1 MTARLRTWTNAGQ
14 EHHALPATPEPRRTR
29 SEVVQ
34 RLSGLLA
41 RVADELDALP
51 EAERDQALS
60 EAVLRVNTMDDER
73 C

>member
-1 MTARLRTWTNAGQ
+1 MTRVRTWTNAGQ
-14 EHHALPATPEPRRTR
+14 EHHALPAAPEPRGTR
-29 SEVVQ
+29 SEVVT

-41 RVADELDALP
+41 RVADELEHLP

-60 EAVLRVNTMDDER
+60 EAVLKANTMDDER